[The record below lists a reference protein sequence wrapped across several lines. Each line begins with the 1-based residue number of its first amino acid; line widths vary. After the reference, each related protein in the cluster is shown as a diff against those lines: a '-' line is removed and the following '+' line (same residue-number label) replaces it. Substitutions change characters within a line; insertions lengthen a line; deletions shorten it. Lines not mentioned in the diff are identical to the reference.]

1 MIAKG
6 RRRPSARTRIAPR
19 HQVLFFQQMEML
31 LSSGVLIVDALGSL
45 KARFPD
51 ERTRRLLREVH
62 AEVTESRSGL
72 SGALARFSRSFPPG
86 TIAVIEAG
94 EEGGSS
100 LLARRFSDLA
110 ERIGY
115 EETHRRQIRQA
126 CTYPAFVIGLAGGLY
141 WLLLSI
147 VFPRLTE
154 LLASLGGQLPPLT
167 RAVIGA
173 ARSLRQGLPAA
184 VIFSG
189 VGVGLVA
196 ALRRHPVAGV
206 RIDRCLLHIPVVGSI
221 YRDASVALICKI
233 YRSLYLANQP
243 APANLDLCTR
253 LVGNRALQA
262 GLTMARQLI
271 TDQGAR
277 LSDAFS
283 ATGIFPPLACLAI
296 ETGEKSGQIAAAL
309 ERVSI
314 HFQAQAQR
322 RTEAAITV
330 INPLLV
336 LAVVGGAGVIL
347 ISFFQATYQIAYAV
361 H

>member
-1 MIAKG
+1 M
-6 RRRPSARTRIAPR
+6 APR

-31 LSSGVLIVDALGSL
+31 LSSGVLIADALGSL
-45 KARFPD
+45 KIRFPD
-51 ERTRRLLREVH
+51 ERTRKLLREVH
-62 AEVTESRSGL
+62 AEVAESRSGL

-100 LLARRFSDLA
+100 LLAKRFADLA
-110 ERIGY
+110 ERTAY

-126 CTYPAFVIGLAGGLY
+126 CAYPAFVIGLASGLY
-141 WLLLSI
+141 WLLLGI

-154 LLASLGGQLPPLT
+154 LLSSLGGQLPPLT

-173 ARSLRQGLPAA
+173 AGILRQGLPAV
-184 VIFSG
+184 VILGAASL
-189 VGVGLVA
+189 GLVA

-206 RIDRCLLHIPVVGSI
+206 HIDRWLLRIPIVGSV

-243 APANLDLCTR
+243 APANLDLCRR
-253 LVGNRALQA
+253 LVGNQALQA
-262 GLTMARQLI
+262 GLMKARHLV
-271 TDQGAR
+271 TDRGAM
-277 LSDAFS
+277 LSAAFS

-322 RTEAAITV
+322 RTEAAIAV